1 VKSLFTLLMA
11 ALSLTAVGLP
21 TIAGAQ
27 QIPTVLVSMAPLYSL
42 ARPLVEG
49 TDVVLILVPD
59 EPRSM
64 SAQSTLFTRQVDR
77 FAEQF
82 RTADAVIT
90 MGKIWNADPLYTA
103 VREVN
108 IRVIDIDAS
117 KPWSHELD
125 GVAVTESPVS
135 GMVSPYFWLS
145 PSNVIRVLDIVG
157 SDLARLY
164 PHHAATITGNLQ
176 KQKADYLQLK
186 NDFERRFVE
195 VADPVVYALTDQFV
209 YLTSDLGVFVDD
221 YFVKQDIDWTADD
234 YSTLTSALERAGIS
248 VVLHQWEPSSEIKQ
262 AIEDAGARLLVLDS
276 LETTTDFRAGF
287 SQDLDALL
295 AAFEYRENRLAET
308 YRYELA
314 PSGIESVLVQ
324 PGTFPRSAL
333 FDVVNQVSA
342 GVQAQLLGA
351 MGMADLL
358 TPDISRS

>member
-1 VKSLFTLLMA
+1 
-11 ALSLTAVGLP
+11 
-21 TIAGAQ
+21 
-27 QIPTVLVSMAPLYSL
+27 
-42 ARPLVEG
+42 
-49 TDVVLILVPD
+49 
-59 EPRSM
+59 
-64 SAQSTLFTRQVDR
+64 
-77 FAEQF
+77 
-82 RTADAVIT
+82 
-90 MGKIWNADPLYTA
+90 
-103 VREVN
+103 
-108 IRVIDIDAS
+108 
-117 KPWSHELD
+117 
-125 GVAVTESPVS
+125 VTESPVS

-195 VADPVVYALTDQFV
+195 VADPVLYALTDQFV

-333 FDVVNQVSA
+333 VDVVNQASA